1 MNESIHLK
9 YLAVSQEDLRWG
21 LAVNSVGFQ
30 EVAAGEP
37 YPPSDHPSRYLF
49 SEERGR
55 ILSEYQLLYITRGE
69 GRFRSSH
76 VPEPVSVTPGSMFLL
91 FPGEWHTYRPLVETG
106 WKEFW
111 IGFNG
116 AQMEEWVRRGFF
128 TREKPLIKVGLHNDI
143 VRLYMAAIQTA
154 SSQQSGFQP
163 LLGGTVAHLLSL
175 ARFYHRQETFSDV
188 QDKINEAKILI
199 DEQYRTIKP
208 EEVAHHLCMGYSNFR
223 RVFKEYTGFAPAQYI
238 QEVRINHIK
247 ELLTNTTLPLKEIAD
262 QCGLEHYDYFF
273 TLFRR
278 ITDRTPIEYR
288 NVTQGK

>member
-9 YLAVSQEDLRWG
+9 YLVVSNEDLHWG

-30 EVAAGEP
+30 EVAAGEH
-37 YPPSDHPSRYLF
+37 YPPLDHPSRYLF

-55 ILSEYQLLYITRGE
+55 VLSEYQLLYITRGE

-76 VPEPVSVTPGSMFLL
+76 ITEPVSVKPGAMFLL
-91 FPGEWHTYRPLVETG
+91 FPGEWHSYRPLLETG
-106 WKEFW
+106 WKEYW
-111 IGFNG
+111 IGFSG
-116 AQMEEWVRRGFF
+116 TQIEQWERRGFF
-128 TREKPLIKVGLHNDI
+128 TREKPLIKVGLHSDL
-143 VRLYMAAIQTA
+143 VSLYTDAIQTA
-154 SSQQSGFQP
+154 ISQQSGFQQ
-163 LLGGTVAHLLSL
+163 LLGGTVAHLISL

-199 DEQYRTIKP
+199 EEQFRTIKP
-208 EEVAHHLCMGYSNFR
+208 EEVARHLCMGYSNFR

-247 ELLTNTTLPLKEIAD
+247 ELLTNTSLPLKEIAD
-262 QCGLEHYDYFF
+262 LCGLDHYDYFF

-278 ITDRTPIEYR
+278 ITGRTPIEYR
-288 NVTQGK
+288 NITQGK